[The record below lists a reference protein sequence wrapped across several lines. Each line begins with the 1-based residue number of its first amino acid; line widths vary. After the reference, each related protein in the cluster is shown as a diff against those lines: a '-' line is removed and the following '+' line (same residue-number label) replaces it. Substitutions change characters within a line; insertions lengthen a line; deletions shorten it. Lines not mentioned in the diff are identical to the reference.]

1 MDYCL
6 TTSNLTKRYRK
17 CYALNGLT
25 MHVPC
30 GAIYGLIGKNGA
42 GKTTLIRMICG
53 LQHPTNGSYAIYG
66 ANHTDKEIYKARKRM
81 GAVVETPSIYSF
93 MTAEENL
100 KQQYILLGKPS
111 YGNIEA
117 LLDLV
122 GLSNTGNKKV
132 KNFSLGMRQRLGIAL
147 ALAGDPDFIVL
158 DEPVNGLD
166 PQGIVEIRELIIKL
180 NKERNITFMISS
192 HILGELSKLATYYG
206 FVDKGR
212 IIKEISAAELEKACR
227 RCLVIHVDSSERL
240 APALDSANVEYKLI
254 TDTEAEIYSEIT
266 ITRLNKVLSDNGIT
280 LVKISEK
287 DEDLESYYINLLGG
301 KDNA

>member
-1 MDYCL
+1 MPG
-6 TTSNLTKRYRK
+6 N
-17 CYALNGLT
+17 
-25 MHVPC
+25 
-30 GAIYGLIGKNGA
+30 
-42 GKTTLIRMICG
+42 
-53 LQHPTNGSYAIYG
+53 G

-81 GAVVETPSIYSF
+81 GAVVETPSVYSF

-266 ITRLNKVLSDNGIT
+266 ISRLNKVLSDNGIT
-280 LVKISEK
+280 LVKMSEK
-287 DEDLESYYINLLGG
+287 DEDLEAYYINLLGG
-301 KDNA
+301 NGNA

>member
-1 MDYCL
+1 MPG
-6 TTSNLTKRYRK
+6 N
-17 CYALNGLT
+17 
-25 MHVPC
+25 
-30 GAIYGLIGKNGA
+30 
-42 GKTTLIRMICG
+42 
-53 LQHPTNGSYAIYG
+53 G

-81 GAVVETPSIYSF
+81 GAVVETPSVYSF

-287 DEDLESYYINLLGG
+287 DEDLEAYYINLLGG
-301 KDNA
+301 NGNA

>member
-1 MDYCL
+1 
-6 TTSNLTKRYRK
+6 
-17 CYALNGLT
+17 
-25 MHVPC
+25 
-30 GAIYGLIGKNGA
+30 
-42 GKTTLIRMICG
+42 
-53 LQHPTNGSYAIYG
+53 
-66 ANHTDKEIYKARKRM
+66 
-81 GAVVETPSIYSF
+81 
-93 MTAEENL
+93 
-100 KQQYILLGKPS
+100 
-111 YGNIEA
+111 
-117 LLDLV
+117 
-122 GLSNTGNKKV
+122 
-132 KNFSLGMRQRLGIAL
+132 MRQRLGIAL

-240 APALDSANVEYKLI
+240 ASALDSANVEYKLI

-280 LVKISEK
+280 LVKMSEK
-287 DEDLESYYINLLGG
+287 DEDLEAYYINLLGG
-301 KDNA
+301 NGNA